1 MLGVRASPPLP
12 LKYFFQLII
21 KYLYT
26 HTLFILFNNSFYFS
40 F

>member
-12 LKYFFQLII
+12 LKYSFQLII

-26 HTLFILFNNSFYFS
+26 HTPFYII
-40 F
+40 